1 MASLCRVQHIL
12 GQPQPLSVSVL
23 FEPWCR
29 LTGLSSSS
37 PVLTFLDLVSVPCAD
52 GWFLPAVWVGGLST
66 PGQEVSACLL
76 GLLVLPTH
84 LR

>member
-1 MASLCRVQHIL
+1 MASLCWAQHIL
-12 GQPQPLSVSVL
+12 EQPQPFSVSVL
-23 FEPWCR
+23 FEPKHR

-52 GWFLPAVWVGGLST
+52 GWFLPDLWVGGLST

-76 GLLVLPTH
+76 GRLVLPTH
-84 LR
+84 LG